1 MKIKK
6 IVDKIYDLTKL
17 DFHRVIY
24 KYLTQIYSIIFV
36 ISFLGVTLV
45 DYKYTYYL
53 STIIHM
59 YIGIVLIIRFN
70 PYTKNST
77 TQKEKE
83 YDRRIAYS
91 GGILLI
97 MSTTFS
103 QFFQQY
109 IKDNLDQLIK

>member
-1 MKIKK
+1 MIIKK
-6 IVDKIYDLTKL
+6 IIDKIYDLTKL

-45 DYKYTYYL
+45 DYKYTHYL

-59 YIGIVLIIRFN
+59 YIGIVLILRFN
-70 PYTKNST
+70 PYSKNSIT
-77 TQKEKE
+77 KKEKS
-83 YDRRIAYS
+83 YDRRMAYIA
-91 GGILLI
+91 GILLI

-103 QFFQQY
+103 QFLQEHIKNY
-109 IKDNLDQLIK
+109 IHNFF